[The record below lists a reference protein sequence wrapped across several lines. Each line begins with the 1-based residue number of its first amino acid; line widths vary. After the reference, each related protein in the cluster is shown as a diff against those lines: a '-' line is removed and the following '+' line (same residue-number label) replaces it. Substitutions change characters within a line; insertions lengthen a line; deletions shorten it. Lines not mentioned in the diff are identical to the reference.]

1 MPKPDALDCAVT
13 ALLAIGLLIVAPVV
27 VGRAITPHVDGKP
40 VLLSATILAE
50 QRYIEA
56 TRAALSLCAD
66 VHAQLQDLPPAEQ
79 AFSASGELQKRVD
92 ATDRTWAELDE
103 TEPPGRFSAL
113 SEQTLALVKL
123 YRYLAGEA
131 WAYYGDLD
139 DRHLLDVER
148 GLAEAGQE
156 RARLEKLVDALDF
169 GSAPIRTVT
178 KGGDDGDPVPAPGWS
193 LPEWSSAP

>member
-1 MPKPDALDCAVT
+1 MPKPDTLDCAVT
-13 ALLAIGLLIVAPVV
+13 ALLAIGLLIVAPVL
-27 VGRAITPHVDGKP
+27 VGRAMTPHVDGEP
-40 VLLSATILAE
+40 VLLSATILEE
-50 QRYIEA
+50 QRYLEA
-56 TRAALSLCAD
+56 TRAALSLCAR
-66 VHAQLQDLPPAEQ
+66 VHAQLQELPPAEQ
-79 AFSASGELQKRVD
+79 AFSASGELQKWVD
-92 ATDRTWAELDE
+92 ATDRTWAELDG

-148 GLAEAGQE
+148 GLAEAGEE

-169 GSAPIRTVT
+169 GSAPVRRAS
-178 KGGDDGDPVPAPGWS
+178 KDGDGRGLVPALRCS
-193 LPEWSSAP
+193 LPEWGSAP

>member
-13 ALLAIGLLIVAPVV
+13 ALLTIGLFVVAPML
-27 VGRAITPHVDGKP
+27 VGRAMTPHIDGKP
-40 VLLSATILAE
+40 VLLNATILAE
-50 QRYIEA
+50 QRYVEA
-56 TRAALSLCAD
+56 IRAALSLCTD

-79 AFSASGELQKRVD
+79 AFSASGELQKWVD

-148 GLAEAGQE
+148 GLAEAGKE

-169 GSAPIRTVT
+169 GSAPVRRAS
-178 KGGDDGDPVPAPGWS
+178 KGDDSRGPVPAPGWS
-193 LPEWSSAP
+193 LPEWGSAP